1 VNEKEEAPSDAIE
14 QFYHQYLNVNIL
26 TPSEHPAIKM
36 GMSKL
41 TIKVLPLLFEQKVK
55 NF

>member
-1 VNEKEEAPSDAIE
+1 MKEEEAPSDAIE
-14 QFYHQYLNVNIL
+14 QFYHQYLNVNCL
-26 TPSEHPAIKM
+26 TPSEHPAMKM

-41 TIKVLPLLFEQKVK
+41 IQKVLPLLFEQKVK